1 MANPKSV
8 NPTLWW
14 DPFSSLLTDLENVPP
29 SSDLLPP
36 VVKKIRDNHAWFVD
50 TVSLFKLPNV
60 ESRQALNNSHKVIFG
75 SHELTIIPQLKDK
88 ALLISS
94 YLSLDELQSYIIV
107 KRSFESNDLPLDSA
121 LDQYLPVILL
131 QYYIER
137 QCLLK
142 CTRQILM
149 HALYLDISS
158 KEENMIRDEAM
169 KLISDGMEH
178 KLIYALEDL
187 LSSTHPEDMDADLF
201 TLWAEETLIEDNLIL
216 NILFLTYYESLCTC
230 NGETWN
236 KLCSLYKGIL
246 FGSYNFGTLAVSD
259 EALKSSYHAKVQLLL
274 ILMETLDLENLL
286 KLVHDGTPF
295 RPGASVF
302 SFTDI
307 QEMDAL
313 VSSIGALETKETG
326 PLILTWAVC
335 LCLISSLPAKEE
347 NTVLMEIDH
356 VGYLHQAFE
365 SASLSYFVEILDSDL
380 LKESDGSLSGCC
392 SILRTFISAFIASY
406 EINLQV
412 EDSTLNLI
420 LDILCKIYRG
430 EESLCC
436 QFWDKESFIDGP
448 IRCLLCNLEG
458 EFPFRTAELI
468 RLLSSLCEG
477 SWPTECVYN
486 FLDKSV
492 GISSLFEMTN
502 ESLVDDMSQI
512 VETHLPLPVPG
523 VESLFIPRR
532 TRGHV
537 LKVIGGNTALV
548 RWEYAQS
555 GLLILILR
563 LSQELYSEVN
573 DEIYLTL
580 DLINRMVSFNKAIT
594 FSLMNIGNSFYIQE
608 SDMNRRME
616 RNMWVVEIISAVIK
630 KLSPSP
636 EGCALMSMGVS
647 ILAKILKCAPS
658 HVAAVSLRTNIFEM
672 TLKTTTFKVGHD
684 DLASGSWFISGKL
697 AKMLLIDL
705 EQNEYDNPLA
715 ISVLEFT
722 LQLLETRSESD
733 LVLALIAFSLQ
744 YILINHEFWKYKVK
758 HVRWKV
764 TLKVLEVMK
773 TCIMSTSYSAKFS
786 MAIRDI
792 LLSDSSIHCAIF
804 RLIGTTKQ
812 TLESLYVSRL
822 VELPEIEGFELAIC
836 SALDILYIMLSKF
849 SEDVSHSL
857 AIFHQAILSS
867 SAKTIPVVA
876 AVLSLMSYSN
886 NSAIQVG
893 AAKLLSSLL
902 IMADYLQP
910 MSSNMCFALDDK
922 QIAELKHTVRITLAE
937 EMDWNE
943 DLFIAIIN
951 LLTSAA
957 RHQPPFLV
965 AILAPKLHTE
975 EVQLGNASGIKQSRN
990 DNPSDPQEAQ
1000 DSRLL
1005 DALLQYV
1012 ERAGHYINSNPR
1024 VLLLLIDF
1032 LKTLWQGA
1040 VQYMDLLECLKRSK
1054 MFWKQLSNCITLCL
1068 STKASQSENL
1078 TKLEA
1083 QSLAYKYRCQ
1093 SAVLEIMA
1101 CEMFLKNKL
1110 LHADVLSNKAIQSK
1124 ESMQNEVQAEKSN
1137 SANDF
1142 DLKDILSSWCEMSI
1156 LGNLIKSYTL
1166 CEYNDEICYRAKV
1179 ASSLLIV
1186 HVMRRLESGD
1196 PGSLSVSLLEKIQ
1209 VTLENLSCQP
1219 AFSELLAQYSQ
1230 RGYSM
1235 GKELKSLILN
1245 DLYYHLQGELEGR
1258 KIGFGPFKE
1267 LSMYLVE
1274 SKCLAIYQQNYYEEP
1289 LSDVGN
1295 MYMYDIIQIQN
1306 ELALC
1311 MWDYTEWK
1319 ESKAIAETMLDWMLQ
1334 VNSMVLLSSS
1344 KLSALKALLTV
1355 LTVYED
1361 TSLEKKLT
1369 TAGKIPDELS
1379 LSYITHVCQSLHV
1392 TMESLAPVLDASKE
1406 ILGFLSAQAELLIH
1420 LVRSVRGSLHSS
1432 VCSLILKA
1440 SGSCLRMLNEIQ
1452 SSSVIGVDKTKKI
1465 FLMLLLFA
1473 VNKTPHKESE
1483 GSGEISNVCLGLLQI
1498 LCSCINTWEHRRLSL
1513 ATIDLILRR
1522 SLTPKTW
1529 FPILQKDLQLQHV
1542 IVKLREDNSLASVS
1556 ITLKFLLTLAHVRG
1570 GAEMLLSCGFFPS
1583 LRVMFD
1589 NLLDGRPSTIITNS
1603 NGFPNIPEKDEKP
1616 QNIWGLGLAVITAM
1630 FHSLG
1635 DNSYSDLMDN
1645 VIPYLFREKACLI
1658 YYYLDA
1664 PDFPS
1669 DNHEN
1674 KRLRAQ
1680 RKQTSLNALRETE
1693 QTLVLMCTLAKQWNL
1708 WAKAMKEMDSQ
1719 LREKSIHMLAFI
1731 SRGIHR
1737 VGESTTGIGTPLL
1750 CPPSLKE
1757 ELEWCR
1763 EASLLN
1769 SHYGWF
1775 ALSAICCASSK
1786 PKLSAVSAALVVK
1799 SQSTNAVD
1807 PTYFSDLV
1815 GLQIYRIA
1823 FLLLKYL
1830 CLEAKGAVKRSEEVG
1845 FIDLAHFP
1853 ELPMPE
1859 ILHGLQDQAISIVS
1873 EVCNGNTRKP
1883 IIDPE
1888 IQQVCVLLL
1897 QIIEM
1902 ALQLEHCVVQICGI
1916 RPVLGRME
1924 DFSTQI
1930 KSLLQAMEGHIF
1942 LKTAT
1947 NSVKQI
1953 ICFVYPGLLQT
1964 QGFL

>member
-1 MANPKSV
+1 
-8 NPTLWW
+8 
-14 DPFSSLLTDLENVPP
+14 
-29 SSDLLPP
+29 
-36 VVKKIRDNHAWFVD
+36 
-50 TVSLFKLPNV
+50 
-60 ESRQALNNSHKVIFG
+60 
-75 SHELTIIPQLKDK
+75 
-88 ALLISS
+88 
-94 YLSLDELQSYIIV
+94 
-107 KRSFESNDLPLDSA
+107 
-121 LDQYLPVILL
+121 
-131 QYYIER
+131 
-137 QCLLK
+137 
-142 CTRQILM
+142 
-149 HALYLDISS
+149 
-158 KEENMIRDEAM
+158 
-169 KLISDGMEH
+169 
-178 KLIYALEDL
+178 
-187 LSSTHPEDMDADLF
+187 MDADLF

-230 NGETWN
+230 NGETWK

-246 FGSYNFGTLAVSD
+246 YGSYNFGKLAVSD

-274 ILMETLDLENLL
+274 ILMETLNLENLL
-286 KLVHDGTPF
+286 QLVYDETPF
-295 RPGASVF
+295 RPGACVF
-302 SFTDI
+302 SLTDI

-313 VSSIGALETKETG
+313 VSSISAFEIKEAG

-335 LCLISSLPAKEE
+335 VCLISSLPAKEE
-347 NTVLMEIDH
+347 NIVLMEIDH
-356 VGYLHQAFE
+356 VGYLQQAFE
-365 SASLSYFVEILDSDL
+365 SASLSYFIEILDSDL
-380 LKESDGSLSGCC
+380 LKESDGSLAGCRN
-392 SILRTFISAFIASY
+392 IFRTFISAFIASY
-406 EINLQV
+406 ELNLQL

-436 QFWDKESFIDGP
+436 QFWDRKSFIDGP
-448 IRCLLCNLEG
+448 IRCLLCNLES
-458 EFPFRTAELI
+458 EFPFRTVELI

-492 GISSLFEMTN
+492 GISSLFQVTN
-502 ESLVDDMSQI
+502 ESLMDDMSQI
-512 VETHLPLPVPG
+512 VETNLPLPVPG
-523 VESLFIPRR
+523 VESLFIPRK

-563 LSQELYSEVN
+563 LAQELYSESN
-573 DEIYLTL
+573 DDVYLTL

-608 SDMNRRME
+608 PDMNRQME
-616 RNMWVVEIISAVIK
+616 GNLWVVEIISAVIK
-630 KLSPSP
+630 KLSPSS
-636 EGCALMSMGVS
+636 EGCAVMSVGVS
-647 ILAKILKCAPS
+647 ILAKMLKCAPS

-684 DLASGSWFISGKL
+684 GLSSGSLFISAKL
-697 AKMLLIDL
+697 AKMLLIDS

-733 LVLALIAFSLQ
+733 FVLALIVFSLQ
-744 YILINHEFWKYKVK
+744 YILINHEYWKYKVK

-773 TCIMSTSYSAKFS
+773 TCIMSISYSGKFS
-786 MAIRDI
+786 MAIRNI

-812 TLESLYVSRL
+812 TLENLYVSRL

-867 SAKTIPVVA
+867 STKTIPVVA
-876 AVLSLMSYSN
+876 AVISLMSYSN

-893 AAKLLSSLL
+893 AAKVLSSLL
-902 IMADYLQP
+902 IMADYLHP
-910 MSSNMCFALDDK
+910 MSSNVCFSLDDK
-922 QIAELKHTVRITLAE
+922 QIADLKHTVKITLSE

-943 DLFIAIIN
+943 DWFITIIN

-965 AILAPKLHTE
+965 AILAPK
-975 EVQLGNASGIKQSRN
+975 VDNSSG
-990 DNPSDPQEAQ
+990 PQESQ
-1000 DSRLL
+1000 DSSLL
-1005 DALLQYV
+1005 DALVQYV
-1012 ERAGHYINSNPR
+1012 ERAGHYINSNPHM
-1024 VLLLLIDF
+1024 LLIVIDF

-1054 MFWKQLSNCITLCL
+1054 MFWKQLSNCIALCT
-1068 STKASQSENL
+1068 STNTSLPENL
-1078 TKLEA
+1078 TELEA
-1083 QSLAYKYRCQ
+1083 QGLAYKYRCQ
-1093 SAVLEIMA
+1093 SVVLEIMA

-1110 LHADVLSNKAIQSK
+1110 LHAEVLSNKAIQSK
-1124 ESMQNEVQAEKSN
+1124 DRAQNEVQTEKSN
-1137 SANDF
+1137 SANDS

-1156 LGNLIKSYTL
+1156 LGNLIKSYTVY
-1166 CEYNDEICYRAKV
+1166 EYNDEICYRAKV

-1219 AFSELLAQYSQ
+1219 SFSELLGQYSQ

-1235 GKELKSLILN
+1235 GKELKSLILK

-1267 LSMYLVE
+1267 LSLYLVE
-1274 SKCLAIYQQNYYEEP
+1274 SKCFEIYQQKYYEERH
-1289 LSDVGN
+1289 SDVGN
-1295 MYMYDIIQIQN
+1295 IRMYDIIQIEN
-1306 ELALC
+1306 DLALC

-1319 ESKAIAETMLDWMLQ
+1319 ECRAIAETMLDWMQQ

-1355 LTVYED
+1355 LTVYEN
-1361 TSLEKKLT
+1361 TSLEKKVT
-1369 TAGKIPDELS
+1369 TAWKIPDELS
-1379 LSYITHVCQSLHV
+1379 LSYITHVCQSLHL
-1392 TMESLAPVLDASKE
+1392 TIESLAPVLDASKE
-1406 ILGFLSAQAELLIH
+1406 ILGFLSAQAELLFH
-1420 LVRSVRGSLHSS
+1420 LVRSVRGRLHSS
-1432 VCSLILKA
+1432 VCSLILKT
-1440 SGSCLRMLNEIQ
+1440 SGSGLKMLNEIK
-1452 SSSVIGVDKTKKI
+1452 SSSIIEIDKTKKI
-1465 FLMLLLFA
+1465 FLMLLLFT
-1473 VNKTPHKESE
+1473 VNKTPDRESE
-1483 GSGEISNVCLGLLQI
+1483 GLGEISNVCLGLLQI
-1498 LCSCINTWEHRRLSL
+1498 LCSCINTSEHRSLSL
-1513 ATIDLILRR
+1513 ATIDFILRS

-1529 FPILQKDLQLQHV
+1529 FPIIQKDLQLQHV

-1570 GAEMLLSCGFFPS
+1570 GAEMLLSSGFFPS

-1603 NGFPNIPEKDEKP
+1603 NGFLNLPEKDEKP

-1630 FHSLG
+1630 FDSLG
-1635 DNSYSDLMDN
+1635 ESSYTNLMDN
-1645 VIPYLFREKACLI
+1645 VMPYLFTEKACLI

-1669 DNHEN
+1669 DNHDK

-1693 QTLVLMCTLAKQWNL
+1693 QTLLLMCTLTKQWNL
-1708 WAKAMKEMDSQ
+1708 WVKAMKEMDSQ
-1719 LREKSIHMLAFI
+1719 LREKSIHLLAFI

-1737 VGESTTGIGTPLL
+1737 LGESTGKAAPLL
-1750 CPPSLKE
+1750 CPPILKE
-1757 ELEWCR
+1757 ELQWCR
-1763 EASLLN
+1763 EPSLLN
-1769 SHYGWF
+1769 NSNGWF
-1775 ALSAICCASSK
+1775 ALSAICCASK
-1786 PKLSAVSAALVVK
+1786 PNLSAVSATCTALVVK
-1799 SQSTNAVD
+1799 SQSTEATNAVA

-1823 FLLLKYL
+1823 FLLLKFL
-1830 CLEAKGAVKRSEEVG
+1830 CLEAKGAIKRSEEVG

-1873 EVCNGNTRKP
+1873 EVCNANTGKP
-1883 IIDPE
+1883 VHPE
-1888 IQQVCVLLL
+1888 IQEVCVLLL
-1897 QIIEM
+1897 QIMEM

-1916 RPVLGRME
+1916 RAVLGRME
-1924 DFSTQI
+1924 DFSKEI
-1930 KSLLQAMEGHIF
+1930 KLLLEAMEGHIF

-1947 NSVKQI
+1947 KSVKQMI
-1953 ICFVYPGLLQT
+1953 AFVYPGLLQT
-1964 QGFL
+1964 